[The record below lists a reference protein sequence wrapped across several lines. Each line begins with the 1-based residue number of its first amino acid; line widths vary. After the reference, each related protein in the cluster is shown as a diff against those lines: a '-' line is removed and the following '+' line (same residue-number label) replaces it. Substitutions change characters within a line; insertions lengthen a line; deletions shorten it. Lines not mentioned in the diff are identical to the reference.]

1 MTYGT
6 RSLAA
11 WPPGQARHTT
21 RTAFHPG
28 TGTADRETAPLAGH
42 SAPLLRT
49 ARRAGVAARPDTGN
63 GPGIRAIRT
72 PLTRS

>member
-6 RSLAA
+6 KSLAA
-11 WPPGQARHTT
+11 WPPGQARQAP

-28 TGTADRETAPLAGH
+28 TGTAGRVTAPLAGH

-49 ARRAGVAARPDTGN
+49 ARRAGVAARSGRRQRA
-63 GPGIRAIRT
+63 GIRAIRT